1 MTLTSKA
8 NFLNNNRTIKVL
20 AGLLISAASLY
31 APTINAAP
39 IYKVVDSK
47 TGQVTFTDRPQSY
60 EQQSDKQVSQIGV
73 TTGNSNSPNTSANN
87 SATQTATSSQNSS
100 VGVGVGVGV
109 GATLNAQTVTGL
121 PEMKAS
127 ERVVNYQLAIIEP
140 ADERAYRRPAQNIV
154 IQAQVK
160 PALQVGDS
168 ASIYLDGEFVALGLS
183 ASIATVDILP
193 GEHSVQVMVK
203 NKQGQIVQQV
213 SHTIYVIQNTV
224 TIQKNKKLAEQLL
237 AYERL
242 PWYQKVLLKMRQEGI
257 TPNMEAFTKPTANT
271 PTTLEQPVI
280 K

>member
-1 MTLTSKA
+1 MSNLLKPNLINENLALNLLTVLSISMTS
-8 NFLNNNRTIKVL
+8 I
-20 AGLLISAASLY
+20 Y
-31 APTINAAP
+31 AVSVNAAP

-73 TTGNSNSPNTSANN
+73 TTGNSISSPNTSANN
-87 SATQTATSSQNSS
+87 RATQTATSSQNNNDGI
-100 VGVGVGVGV
+100 GVGEGV
-109 GATLNAQTVTGL
+109 TLNAQTVTGL
-121 PEMKAS
+121 PEMATP
-127 ERVVNYQLAIIEP
+127 ERAVSYQLAIIEP
-140 ADERAYRRPAQNIV
+140 VEERAYRRPAQNIV

-168 ASIYLDGEFVALGLS
+168 ASVYLDGDFVALGLS
-183 ASIATVDILP
+183 ASINTVDILP

-213 SHTIYVIQNTV
+213 SRTIYVIQNTV
-224 TIQKNKKLAEQLL
+224 RLQQNKKLAEQLL

-242 PWYQKVLLKMRQEGI
+242 PWYQKVLLKMRQDKN
-257 TPNMEAFTKPTANT
+257 TNVQSLNVPAANT
-271 PTTLEQPVI
+271 PMTLEIPAI

>member
-39 IYKVVDSK
+39 IYKVVDSQ

-73 TTGNSNSPNTSANN
+73 TTGNSSSSPNTSSTNQG
-87 SATQTATSSQNSS
+87 TQTATSSQNSS
-100 VGVGVGVGV
+100 VGAGE
-109 GATLNAQTVTGL
+109 GATLNAKTVTGL
-121 PEMKAS
+121 PEMKTA
-127 ERVVNYQLAIIEP
+127 ERAVNYQLAIIEP
-140 ADERAYRRPAQNIV
+140 VDERAYRRPAQNIV

-160 PALQVGDS
+160 PALQVGNS

-213 SHTIYVIQNTV
+213 SRTIYVIQNTA
-224 TIQKNKKLAEQLL
+224 TIQKNKKLAEQLQ

-271 PTTLEQPVI
+271 PTTLE
-280 K
+280 

>member
-73 TTGNSNSPNTSANN
+73 TTGNSSSPNTSANN
-87 SATQTATSSQNSS
+87 RATQTATSSQNNS
-100 VGVGVGVGV
+100 VGAGE
-109 GATLNAQTVTGL
+109 GATLNAKTVTGL
-121 PEMKAS
+121 PEMTTS

-168 ASIYLDGEFVALGLS
+168 ASIYIDGEFVALGLS

-213 SHTIYVIQNTV
+213 SRTIYVIQNTV
-224 TIQKNKKLAEQLL
+224 TIQKNKKLAEQLQ

-242 PWYQKVLLKMRQEGI
+242 PWYQKVLLKMRQDGI
-257 TPNMEAFTKPTANT
+257 TPNMEALTKPIVNT
-271 PTTLEQPVI
+271 PKTLEQPVI

>member
-1 MTLTSKA
+1 MTLKSKA
-8 NFLNNNRTIKVL
+8 GLLINKQKIKIT
-20 AGLLISAASLY
+20 AGLLISATSFY
-31 APTINAAP
+31 MPISNAAS

-60 EQQSDKQVSQIGV
+60 EQQSDKQVSQIAV
-73 TTGNSNSPNTSANN
+73 TTGNSSSSPNTSSTNQG
-87 SATQTATSSQNSS
+87 TQTATSSQNNNIGI
-100 VGVGVGVGV
+100 GVGE

-121 PEMKAS
+121 PEMTTTPVA
-127 ERVVNYQLAIIEP
+127 VNYQLAIIEP
-140 ADERAYRRPAQNIV
+140 VDERAYRRPAQSIV
-154 IQAQVK
+154 VQAQLK

-168 ASIYLDGEFVALGLS
+168 ASVYLDGDFVALGLS
-183 ASIATVDILP
+183 ASIDTVDVLP

-213 SHTIYVIQNTV
+213 SRTIYVIQNTV
-224 TIQKNKKLAEQLL
+224 RLQQNKKLAEQLL

-257 TPNMEAFTKPTANT
+257 TPNMEAFTKPIANT
-271 PTTLEQPVI
+271 PMTLEQPVI